1 MRLVLPLLF
10 GALLLPACGGGGAAG
25 GAGSPQ
31 VLGKVTRRTGSEAG
45 LGGVVVTCGNTGE
58 VDVTAMDGSFS
69 FDVPSG
75 ETITVTVRDGTIAVT
90 GVDWDCEEG
99 DDDSTDGVDA
109 SGDEVELEPLEEGEV
124 VTVEIEL
131 ENGEIVECWVDDD
144 GEHGEE
150 EDGEGECP
158 LLPDPTLAPDAR
170 GELEVV
176 RDGDCVDL
184 EIEVAGLEGA
194 QTLDVVLLTP
204 RGEHQ
209 LGALEVGAE
218 GTGHFEGRVCI
229 DDLPEPPGEPIP
241 LPAGVPQE
249 LGDLLD
255 ALPPIGYPE
264 LDPFAGSLMLLV
276 NADGAVLFVG
286 FLPGP
291 GKETGDGWSEP
302 GEGWEDGEDGIGG
315 GDLPDFGDLPDL
327 EDFFDLPG
335 LPPELGGTLE
345 ELLAPFLPS

>member
-1 MRLVLPLLF
+1 MRLLVPLLF
-10 GALLLPACGGGGAAG
+10 GALFLPACGGGGADG
-25 GAGSPQ
+25 GAGGPQ

-45 LGGVVVTCGNTGE
+45 LGGVTVTCGNTGE
-58 VDVTAMDGSFS
+58 VDVTSMDGSFS

-90 GVDWDCEEG
+90 GEDWDCEEG

-109 SGDEVELEPLEEGEV
+109 SEDQFELEPLDEDEV

-131 ENGEIVECWVDDD
+131 ENGEIIECWVDDD
-144 GEHGEE
+144 GEHGGG

-176 RDGDCVDL
+176 RDGDCVAL
-184 EIEVAGLEGA
+184 EVEVAGLDGA
-194 QTLDVVLLTP
+194 QSLDVVLLTP

-209 LGALEVGAE
+209 VGTMEVGEE
-218 GTGHFEGRVCI
+218 GTGHFEGRVCL
-229 DDLPEPPGEPIP
+229 DDLPSEPPP
-241 LPAGVPQE
+241 LPEGLPEE
-249 LGDLLD
+249 LGNLLD
-255 ALPPIGYPE
+255 ELPPIGYPE
-264 LDPFAGSLMLLV
+264 MDPFAGSLLLLV

-291 GKETGDGWSEP
+291 GIEMGDGWSEP
-302 GEGWEDGEDGIGG
+302 GEGWEDGFEG
-315 GDLPDFGDLPDL
+315 GDLPDLDDLPDL
-327 EDFFDLPG
+327 EDLLDLPG
-335 LPPELGGTLE
+335 LPPDFGGTLE
-345 ELLAPFLPS
+345 DLLAPFLPK